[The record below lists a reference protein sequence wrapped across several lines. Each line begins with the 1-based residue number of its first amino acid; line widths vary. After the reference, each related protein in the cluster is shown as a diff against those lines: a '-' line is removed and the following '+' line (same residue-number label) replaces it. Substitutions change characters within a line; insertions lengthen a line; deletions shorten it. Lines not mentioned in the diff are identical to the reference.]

1 MVAYAVFF
9 SVIPNFVIPAPGRST
24 AVLADTQELWEARRT
39 AKRARD
45 TFITRP
51 AGPARPGRPG
61 RLVRRTRS
69 RCAQARGPETGA
81 AGTSS
86 REASPE
92 APPADA
98 RPDRA
103 RRLVDA
109 RWGRALV
116 ASVVVLA
123 LGTVVGLIALWPTGQ
138 HHGPGHAFG
147 GETSGAT
154 VVAVREAQC
163 PGPTPQRCRVL
174 GARIDDGPKSG
185 LVTTLE
191 LGPTNLVSSL
201 SRGDSIRVHPVAA
214 PPGSRDVAPFQFAG
228 VDRRGTLRWLVILF
242 AALVVIL
249 TRWRGVLA
257 LGGFALGL
265 FLVVKFL
272 VPAIL
277 ARLLRCSSLWS
288 ARQRSCS

>member
-1 MVAYAVFF
+1 M
-9 SVIPNFVIPAPGRST
+9 PETRSSRDPLGLLDPDDPDDWYEGPDR
-24 AVLADTQELWEARRT
+24 AARKRADRRRARRERRA
-39 AKRARD
+39 AK
-45 TFITRP
+45 P
-51 AGPARPGRPG
+51 
-61 RLVRRTRS
+61 RLKLRLPT
-69 RCAQARGPETGA
+69 T
-81 AGTSS
+81 
-86 REASPE
+86 
-92 APPADA
+92 

-138 HHGPGHAFG
+138 HHGPGQAFG